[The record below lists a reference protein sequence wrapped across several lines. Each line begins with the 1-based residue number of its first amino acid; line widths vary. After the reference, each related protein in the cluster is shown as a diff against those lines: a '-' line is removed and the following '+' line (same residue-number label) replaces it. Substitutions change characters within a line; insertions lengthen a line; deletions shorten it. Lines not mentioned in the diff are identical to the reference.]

1 MTDQLDQIKEVAN
14 ISTGHAATA
23 LSTFLNRRV
32 TMDVPLAFHC
42 QLEDLP
48 RLSIGK
54 AEECVAVYAPVEGE
68 AGGGMFFI
76 TSMTAACLFVE
87 QVLADP
93 FREEAFHKNALAQ
106 SAFQEIGNIVIGSY
120 LTAFS
125 EMMNVSSYPLV
136 TELSIDLCG
145 ALLAEGA
152 FHVLE
157 EESFV
162 LMETEMQLNDTEQA
176 MTGLLLFIPN
186 SDTVKILTNQVPRP
200 L

>member
-1 MTDQLDQIKEVAN
+1 MTDRLDQIKELAN

-32 TMDVPLAFHC
+32 TMDVPLAFYC

-48 RLSIGK
+48 RLSIAE
-54 AEECVAVYAPVEGE
+54 AEECAAVYAPVKGDVC
-68 AGGGMFFI
+68 GGMFFI
-76 TSMTAACLFVE
+76 TSVASARLFVE
-87 QVLADP
+87 QLLPNTFSEQDFQV
-93 FREEAFHKNALAQ
+93 NSLAQ

-125 EMMNVSSYPLV
+125 DMMKLNCYPLV
-136 TELSIDLCG
+136 TELSIDICG

-152 FHVLE
+152 FHVME

-162 LMETEMQLNDTEQA
+162 LMETVMQLKNADQPI
-176 MTGLLLFIPN
+176 TGLLLFIPDT
-186 SDTVKILTNQVPRP
+186 DTVHVLTDQATR
-200 L
+200 LL